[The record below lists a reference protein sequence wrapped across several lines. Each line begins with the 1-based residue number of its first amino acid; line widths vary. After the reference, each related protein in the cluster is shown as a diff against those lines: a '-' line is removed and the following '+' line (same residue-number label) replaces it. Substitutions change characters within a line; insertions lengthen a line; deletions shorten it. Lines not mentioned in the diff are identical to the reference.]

1 MLLTGGN
8 YLSRE
13 LRKSV
18 GTAAQSLVVKL
29 RDLVTPDPQS
39 YARLYSSISIS
50 VHEVK

>member
-1 MLLTGGN
+1 MLVTGGN

-29 RDLVTPDPQS
+29 RDLVTPELRKTLQ
-39 YARLYSSISIS
+39 LYLYLSA
-50 VHEVK
+50 